1 MTHINQNAK
10 RIITQ
15 VLCIILACAV
25 VAGGIF
31 GVVKLVEHFNSETK
45 TLNLKFTQGALDSK
59 GEYVETKG
67 SLYTKEAFEC
77 QGLSISPAFDNNISY
92 EVFFY
97 DSTGEFLYSSGKQLK
112 NYTFTSSERDIQ
124 SMRVSHARIVITPDD
139 DDEIKWNEK
148 SGYVK
153 QLKVEVKRAQEAYTI
168 VEIDYEVETFQNLI
182 IDFEGNQG
190 SASKYYNTRAIDV
203 SGYSKVCILSRYSV
217 GVAFGDENSKNVG
230 KLIVTHDGGTV
241 LDEAVPY
248 YVDIPA
254 TAQFL
259 RVGCTDNGYD
269 LQPYQ
274 IYLIK

>member
-10 RIITQ
+10 RIIIQ

-112 NYTFTSSERDIQ
+112 NYTFTSSETDIQ
-124 SMRVSHARIVITPDD
+124 SMLVSHARIVITPDD

-153 QLKVEVKRAQEAYTI
+153 QLKVEVKRAQTSSLVKLVVLNYEDNNKVFADFELKVDEDKSAKEQYKTSTPVNLSGYTKI
-168 VEIDYEVETFQNLI
+168 LVFDEKPFAIYFGDKDSKNIGDQYKIYMKAEVYEIDIPVGAEYVRFAAPFAPS
-182 IDFEGNQG
+182 DNQIE
-190 SASKYYNTRAIDV
+190 NAI
-203 SGYSKVCILSRYSV
+203 
-217 GVAFGDENSKNVG
+217 
-230 KLIVTHDGGTV
+230 
-241 LDEAVPY
+241 
-248 YVDIPA
+248 
-254 TAQFL
+254 
-259 RVGCTDNGYD
+259 
-269 LQPYQ
+269 
-274 IYLIK
+274 IYLVK